1 MGNNR
6 PAGSGAARAKNAA
19 GADDGVG
26 FGHRGHHRA
35 DRKDGGDRGHDCAL
49 HTQISVKN
57 RLIGASS
64 NLIDL
69 VRWRKTEQ

>member
-1 MGNNR
+1 MAIIDTGSVDPAMGNNR

-35 DRKDGGDRGHDCAL
+35 NRKDGGDCGDDCAF
-49 HTQISVKN
+49 Q
-57 RLIGASS
+57 
-64 NLIDL
+64 NLRQKSPYYSIF
-69 VRWRKTEQ
+69 